1 MRLLLRSMDID
12 VVFHQA
18 AYGGYMPEIAKYV
31 HVNSLGTA
39 QMLEVIREKNLPI
52 KKIIVASSQAV
63 YSEGAGECPKH
74 GLVFPSVRPIEQLR
88 RGDWQ
93 VHCPICGA
101 ITKSVPTPENAPVGG
116 ETVYGLT
123 KVDQERLVL
132 LWGKQIGIPTVAL
145 RYSCTYGP
153 RQSIF
158 NPYTGVIAIF
168 CTRLLNNLPP
178 VLYEDGEQTRDFS
191 FVEDIA
197 RANLLAAQT
206 DKLDG
211 LPVNI
216 GSACGTPIREIAE
229 QLADILK
236 IDIAPELNGEF
247 RPGEMRHLTSDT
259 TLARVRRLQTNRRS
273 RRRHLALH
281 RLDQKAVGHSR
292 LLQRSERHLEE
303 QRHCSS
309 RGQMNLASTIPDFDA
324 PVLQHARKDFPLLDA
339 DMSVGEALERIR
351 REGVGERVIY
361 FYAIDEEKR
370 LVGVVPT
377 RRLLTAPL
385 ETALREVMVR
395 RVVAVPA
402 KATVL
407 DACEFFVLYK
417 FLAFPVVDEQRRVV
431 GIIDANL
438 FAEEILEAGDT
449 QDRSRSSETVPVGAE
464 FFEALG
470 FRLEQIRGASAWRAF
485 RFRFPWLL
493 VTVTGGTVSA
503 ILAGFF
509 EATLAGSLIIAF
521 FLTMVL
527 GLTESVSMQ
536 TMSVTIHALRSVSVT
551 RDWLASAFRRELA
564 TAVLLGVSCG
574 FVVCVIA
581 WLWRHDLRAATVIGG
596 SIALSLVTACA
607 FGLAVPSLL
616 HRLKLDP
623 KIAAGPVTLVLA
635 DFIALA
641 IYFTSAWLVLR

>member
-1 MRLLLRSMDID
+1 MKRALVTGAAGLIGSHVVDLLVREGWQVRALDNLEPQTHRRGKPAWINPTAEFIQGDMRNRDAITAALDGID

-18 AYGGYMPEIAKYV
+18 AYGGYMPEIVKFV

-39 QMLEVIREKNLPI
+39 QMLEVIREKNLAI
-52 KKIIVASSQAV
+52 KKVVVASSQAV
-63 YSEGAGECPKH
+63 YSEGAGECSKH

-206 DKLDG
+206 DQLDG

-229 QLADILK
+229 QLADILE

-259 TLARVRRLQTNRRS
+259 KLARSAGYKPTVDLNKGIS
-273 RRRHLALH
+273 RYIDWIRKQSDIRDYFSEASDILKNKGIVH
-281 RLDQKAVGHSR
+281 RV
-292 LLQRSERHLEE
+292 
-303 QRHCSS
+303 
-309 RGQMNLASTIPDFDA
+309 
-324 PVLQHARKDFPLLDA
+324 AR
-339 DMSVGEALERIR
+339 
-351 REGVGERVIY
+351 
-361 FYAIDEEKR
+361 
-370 LVGVVPT
+370 
-377 RRLLTAPL
+377 
-385 ETALREVMVR
+385 
-395 RVVAVPA
+395 
-402 KATVL
+402 
-407 DACEFFVLYK
+407 
-417 FLAFPVVDEQRRVV
+417 
-431 GIIDANL
+431 
-438 FAEEILEAGDT
+438 
-449 QDRSRSSETVPVGAE
+449 
-464 FFEALG
+464 
-470 FRLEQIRGASAWRAF
+470 
-485 RFRFPWLL
+485 
-493 VTVTGGTVSA
+493 
-503 ILAGFF
+503 
-509 EATLAGSLIIAF
+509 
-521 FLTMVL
+521 
-527 GLTESVSMQ
+527 
-536 TMSVTIHALRSVSVT
+536 
-551 RDWLASAFRRELA
+551 
-564 TAVLLGVSCG
+564 
-574 FVVCVIA
+574 
-581 WLWRHDLRAATVIGG
+581 
-596 SIALSLVTACA
+596 
-607 FGLAVPSLL
+607 
-616 HRLKLDP
+616 
-623 KIAAGPVTLVLA
+623 
-635 DFIALA
+635 
-641 IYFTSAWLVLR
+641 